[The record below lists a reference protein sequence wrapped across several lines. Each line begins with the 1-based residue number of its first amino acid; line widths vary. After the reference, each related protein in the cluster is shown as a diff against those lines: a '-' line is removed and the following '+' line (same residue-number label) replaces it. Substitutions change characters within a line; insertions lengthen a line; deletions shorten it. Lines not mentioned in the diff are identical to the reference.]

1 MALLRRRALR
11 LLQRLLTKLRPR
23 PARTTVHEH
32 EHEQAAALIRAVDAG
47 GLPLNPARVNQIAR
61 QLGLEVSTR
70 APVEQ
75 TIQRIRDAMARRNG
89 SPKSPIFLEK

>member
-11 LLQRLLTKLRPR
+11 LLQRLLIKLRPR
-23 PARTTVHEH
+23 PARTT

-70 APVEQ
+70 APVDQ